1 MKQYYFT
8 ENGYQKV
15 KDEIDK
21 LEKYIKTDIAK
32 EIGTAREHGDLRENA
47 EYEAAKNK
55 QANHMAKLGQL
66 QKRYMNAR
74 IIRKEDLPADTITL
88 GKQIKIRDV
97 DSGEEDDYTILGE
110 GETDID
116 KGIISYQSPLAKALI
131 NHTKGEIVDV
141 ILPGGSKN
149 MKSSTSSFLKTF
161 EVNF

>member
-47 EYEAAKNK
+47 EYTAAKNK
-55 QANHMAKLGQL
+55 QANYMAKLGQL
-66 QKRYMNAR
+66 QERFMNAR
-74 IIRKEDLPADTITL
+74 IIRKEDLPTDTITL

-116 KGIISYQSPLAKALI
+116 KGIISYQSLMTQNQIAWDRDPNTALI
-131 NHTKGEIVDV
+131 LMRKRG
-141 ILPGGSKN
+141 
-149 MKSSTSSFLKTF
+149 
-161 EVNF
+161 